1 MSDKDCID
9 KYVEWEIKM
18 IRINNKK
25 VDINHFPDGTH
36 LLKEALTNT
45 TDIEYRNTEIEIK
58 WNYENNEELIAVYFS
73 QNIFKGQAGAE

>member
-25 VDINHFPDGTH
+25 VDINHFPDGTL

-45 TDIEYRNTEIEIK
+45 TDIEYRTQK
-58 WNYENNEELIAVYFS
+58 L
-73 QNIFKGQAGAE
+73 K